1 MTQFSDYQ
9 LDKMFCEYL
18 DEVYEDIDICGY
30 KYQPSRTL
38 REVDPV
44 CYHEEYANWLNFQFE
59 DELLFEHSD
68 GTIHDEE
75 EEESEDA
82 V

>member
-1 MTQFSDYQ
+1 MAEFSDYQ
-9 LDKMFCEYL
+9 LDKMFREYL

-38 REVDPV
+38 QEVDPV
-44 CYHEEYANWLNFQFE
+44 CYREEFNNWLSCQF
-59 DELLFEHSD
+59 DDKQLFEHSD

-75 EEESEDA
+75 EGDEE
-82 V
+82 